1 MQPSNAKVVWAFG
14 RLIPYIKGMIYRS
27 RFISTLDKDRMMN
40 RLEDM
45 KEELDDVV
53 KREGN
58 IIPFPVS
65 VQRRMEKERNKG
77 GS

>member
-1 MQPSNAKVVWAFG
+1 
-14 RLIPYIKGMIYRS
+14 
-27 RFISTLDKDRMMN
+27 MN

-45 KEELDDVV
+45 KQELDDVV

-65 VQRRMEKERNKG
+65 VQKEMEKKNSKKG
-77 GS
+77 S

>member
-1 MQPSNAKVVWAFG
+1 MQPSNAKIVWAFG
-14 RLIPYIKGMIYRS
+14 RLIPYLKGMIYRS
-27 RFISTLDKDRMMN
+27 RFISTFDKDRLMN
-40 RLEDM
+40 RLDDM

-65 VQRRMEKERNKG
+65 VQKEMEKKRNKG

>member
-1 MQPSNAKVVWAFG
+1 MQPSNAKIVWAYG
-14 RLIPYIKGMIYRS
+14 RIVPYLKGMIWRS
-27 RFISTLDKDRMMN
+27 RFISTFDKDRLMN
-40 RLEDM
+40 RLDDM
-45 KEELDDVV
+45 KEELDDVI

-65 VQRRMEKERNKG
+65 VQKEIEKKRSKG

>member
-1 MQPSNAKVVWAFG
+1 MQPSNAKIVWAYG
-14 RLIPYIKGMIYRS
+14 RLIPYLKGMIFRS
-27 RFISTLDKDRMMN
+27 RYISNFDKDRLMN

-45 KEELDDVV
+45 KQELDDVV

-58 IIPFPVS
+58 IMPLPVS
-65 VQRRMEKERNKG
+65 VQKEMEKKKSKN

>member
-1 MQPSNAKVVWAFG
+1 
-14 RLIPYIKGMIYRS
+14 
-27 RFISTLDKDRMMN
+27 MN
-40 RLEDM
+40 RLDDM

-65 VQRRMEKERNKG
+65 VQKEMEKKRNKG

>member
-65 VQRRMEKERNKG
+65 VQKRIEKERSKG

>member
-1 MQPSNAKVVWAFG
+1 MQPSNAKIVWAFG
-14 RLIPYIKGMIYRS
+14 RLIPYLKGMIFRS
-27 RFISTLDKDRMMN
+27 RFISTFDKDRLMN
-40 RLEDM
+40 RLDDM

-65 VQRRMEKERNKG
+65 VQKEMEKKKNKG

>member
-1 MQPSNAKVVWAFG
+1 MQPSNAKIVWAYG
-14 RLIPYIKGMIYRS
+14 RIVPYLKGMIWRS
-27 RFISTLDKDRMMN
+27 RFISTFDKDRLMN
-40 RLEDM
+40 RLDDM
-45 KEELDDVV
+45 KEELDDVI

-65 VQRRMEKERNKG
+65 VQKEIEKKRNKG

>member
-65 VQRRMEKERNKG
+65 VQRRMEKERNNG